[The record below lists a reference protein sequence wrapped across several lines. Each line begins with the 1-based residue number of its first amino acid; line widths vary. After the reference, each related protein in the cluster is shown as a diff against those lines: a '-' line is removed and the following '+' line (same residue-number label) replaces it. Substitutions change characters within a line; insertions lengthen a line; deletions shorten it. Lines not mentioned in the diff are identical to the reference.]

1 VTGTAAPPGLVTM
14 GQTLACVRATAV
26 GPLARGC
33 PLRLSMA
40 GAESNTAIT
49 VRRLGVPASWIGHV
63 GEDALGDLILREM
76 RAEGVDVQAVR
87 DLERPTALLLA
98 ELRTAALRRIW
109 YYRRDAAGAGLSP
122 VDVDRADWSGAGLV
136 HLTGIT
142 ACLGPGPA
150 AAVAAAAARAKAEGM
165 EVSVD
170 LNHRLA
176 LADEKAFAEAVR
188 PLAAAADIVFA
199 TAAESGVLTGQ
210 ADVQQ
215 MAEKL
220 LAAGPS
226 VVVIKLGADGSL
238 LFTRDGAVRQ
248 PGISTTVVDPV
259 GAGDAFA
266 GGFLAARLRG
276 ADPAACLRQ
285 AAQVAA
291 VAVATEGDWEG
302 LPGEEE
308 LPMLREESDIVR

>member
-1 VTGTAAPPGLVTM
+1 VTAMTPGLVTM
-14 GQTLACVRATAV
+14 GQTLARLRAATV
-26 GPLARGC
+26 GPFARGSSMQ
-33 PLRLSMA
+33 LSVA
-40 GAESNTAIT
+40 GAESNTAIA
-49 VRRLGVPASWIGHV
+49 VRRLGVPATWIGQV
-63 GEDALGDLILREM
+63 GADSLGDLILREL

-87 DLERPTALLLA
+87 DPQRPTALLLA
-98 ELRTAALRRIW
+98 ERRTAARQRIW

-122 VDVDRADWSGAGLV
+122 ADVSSVDWSGAGLV

-150 AAVAAAAARAKAEGM
+150 AAATAAAARAKAEGL

-170 LNHRLA
+170 LNHRFA
-176 LADEKAFAEAVR
+176 LADETAFAEAVR

-199 TAAESGVLTGQ
+199 TAAEAAVLTGRTGLEEMA
-210 ADVQQ
+210 AD
-215 MAEKL
+215 L

-226 VVVIKLGADGSL
+226 IVVIKLGADGSL
-238 LFTRDGAVRQ
+238 LLTKDDMVRQ
-248 PGISTTVVDPV
+248 PGIPTVVADPV

-266 GGFLAARLRG
+266 GGFLAGRLRG
-276 ADPAACLRQ
+276 GDPAACLRQ

-302 LPGEEE
+302 LPNEEE
-308 LPMLREESDIVR
+308 LPMLRDESDIVR

>member
-1 VTGTAAPPGLVTM
+1 
-14 GQTLACVRATAV
+14 
-26 GPLARGC
+26 
-33 PLRLSMA
+33 
-40 GAESNTAIT
+40 
-49 VRRLGVPASWIGHV
+49 
-63 GEDALGDLILREM
+63 
-76 RAEGVDVQAVR
+76 VDVQAVR

-98 ELRTAALRRIW
+98 EQRTAARKRIW

-122 VDVDRADWSGAGLV
+122 TDVDRADWSGAGLV

-150 AAVAAAAARAKAEGM
+150 AAVTAAAERAKAEAM
-165 EVSVD
+165 EVSID
-170 LNHRLA
+170 LNHRFA
-176 LADEKAFAEAVR
+176 LADETAFAEAVR
-188 PLAAAADIVFA
+188 PLVAAADIVFA
-199 TAAESGVLTGQ
+199 TAAEAAVLTGR
-210 ADVQQ
+210 ADVEE
-215 MAEKL
+215 MVGVL

-238 LFTRDGAVRQ
+238 LLTKDGMVRQ
-248 PGISTTVVDPV
+248 PGIPTVVVDPV

-266 GGFLAARLRG
+266 GGFLAGRLRG

-302 LPGEEE
+302 LPVEEE
-308 LPMLREESDIVR
+308 LPMLREETDIVR